1 MDKLKD
7 VIKFK
12 NIAKILFWLIFLVF
26 FIYSFQSIMD
36 FEGATN
42 PRHQE
47 GFIRILTALSKPN
60 FVEGET
66 SRQVAEKMWETFQI
80 AFLATVISAILAIP
94 FTYFSARPSSFW
106 GRGFNVLLQPILSIV
121 RSVHPIIAIIPAI
134 IIVGFGSTAS
144 VLAITLFSTAILTGS
159 YSEYVQ
165 QQTSLTWVVLFNV
178 HFPSLAFKQLP
189 VNILIATVLGF
200 MGGGGIGFL
209 LQQNLNLL
217 NYGDASV
224 AIIACIIVIG
234 SIDLLSRAVWR
245 KTQKNTKSASL
256 D

>member
-7 VIKFK
+7 VTKFK
-12 NIAKILFWLIFLVF
+12 NIVKILFWLIFLVF

-36 FEGATN
+36 FEGVTN
-42 PRHQE
+42 PRRQE
-47 GFIRILTALSKPN
+47 SFIRILTALSKPN
-60 FVEGET
+60 FFEGET
-66 SRQVAEKMWETFQI
+66 SRQVAEEMRETFQI

-106 GRGFNVLLQPILSIV
+106 GRGFNVLLQPVLSIV
-121 RSVHPIIAIIPAI
+121 RSVHPLIITIPAI
-134 IIVGFGSTAS
+134 IVTGIGPTAG
-144 VLAITLFSTAILTGS
+144 VLALTLFSTAALIGVF
-159 YSEYVQ
+159 SEYAQ
-165 QQTSLTWVVLFNV
+165 QRTSLNWSILFTA

-200 MGGGGIGFL
+200 MGGGGIGWL

-224 AIIACIIVIG
+224 AIVACIILIG
-234 SIDLLSRAVWR
+234 GIDLISRAIWR
-245 KTQKNTKSASL
+245 KIQKTTKGTSL